1 MSVISPTPYGGGEYG
16 MIESEHRFGSRM
28 NAVDAAIDNGVL
40 FKVHSMPIEI
50 NGQIPEVKSGK
61 YKGEPERKV
70 LYRQDNDWEDPMI
83 LNVVPPQ
90 HPESNHQQW
99 IETVEAA
106 FPNSCTAMRSLDNGK
121 RFMAT
126 FELGDVYNIGSP
138 DYPDWLQSN
147 LLIGGSLDG
156 TWPTFMS
163 SFVGRLFCSNQCTAE
178 NTKIKLRRTT
188 NHDQILLDR
197 SLVLAKA
204 GEHAEMFNR
213 MASAMRRIP
222 FSEAQYKSFLR
233 TFLPEPT
240 APEGEEVSTRTMNAW
255 EEKMKAV
262 TYYWQVEDDGP
273 AAGTAW
279 AAWNAIQSAE
289 THDFTRSS
297 STDLQ
302 IRKQVDQIRDNDTP
316 LTHRMRELVR
326 V

>member
-1 MSVISPTPYGGGEYG
+1 MSIISPTPYGGGEYG
-16 MIESEHRFGSRM
+16 MIESEHRFGGQM

-50 NGQIPEVKSGK
+50 KGQIPEVKSGK

-106 FPNSCTAMRSLDNGK
+106 FPNSCTAMRPLDNGK

-126 FELGDVYNIGSP
+126 FELGDVYNVASP

-163 SFVGRLFCSNQCTAE
+163 SYVGRLFCSNQCTAE

-204 GEHAEMFNR
+204 GQHAEMFNR
-213 MASAMRRIP
+213 MAGAMRRIL
-222 FSEAQYKSFLR
+222 FTYAQYQSFLR

-262 TYYWQVEDDGP
+262 KYYWQVEDDGP

-316 LTHRMRELVR
+316 LTHRMRELVG

>member
-16 MIESEHRFGSRM
+16 MIESEHRFGGRM
-28 NAVDAAIDNGVL
+28 NAVDAAIDRGVL
-40 FKVHSMPIEI
+40 FEVHSKPVTVE
-50 NGQIPEVKSGK
+50 GEIPEVESGK
-61 YKGEPERKV
+61 YKGEPWQKTIYRKMENGKIIPF
-70 LYRQDNDWEDPMI
+70 DT
-83 LNVVPPQ
+83 VPPQ
-90 HPESNHQQW
+90 HPESNYQQW

-106 FPNSCTAMRSLDNGK
+106 FPNSCTAMRLLDNGK
-121 RFMAT
+121 RFMAI

-156 TWPTFMS
+156 SWSSFLS

-178 NTKIKLRRTT
+178 NTKIKVKRTT

-213 MASAMRRIP
+213 MAGAMRRIP

-302 IRKQVDQIRDNDTP
+302 IRKQVEQLMDNDTP
-316 LTHRMRELVR
+316 LTHRMRELIGV
-326 V
+326 

>member
-16 MIESEHRFGSRM
+16 MIESEHRFGGRM

-121 RFMAT
+121 RFMAI
-126 FELGDVYNIGSP
+126 FELGDVYNIASP

-222 FSEAQYKSFLR
+222 FSEAQYKSFVR

-255 EEKMKAV
+255 EE
-262 TYYWQVEDDGP
+262 
-273 AAGTAW
+273 
-279 AAWNAIQSAE
+279 
-289 THDFTRSS
+289 
-297 STDLQ
+297 
-302 IRKQVDQIRDNDTP
+302 
-316 LTHRMRELVR
+316 
-326 V
+326 